1 MAQQKKK
8 TTTTKKKTTGSS
20 RSSSSGKRTAKKNQK
35 RPIRREV
42 AGAIL
47 LVLAL
52 CLGFSYFQS
61 GAWLLDQPA
70 KLCRSLFGWGYY
82 LVAPALL
89 LGILALLMV
98 DYIQLLVPQL
108 YRLVIN
114 GVNLGQ
120 VVVRG
125 ETMPFTKEVLFQHI
139 CLPMIW
145 IVLFMV
151 VGRFLWR
158 ICFFGTSIRVQAD
171 LREKMFDHS
180 RRLSQQYY
188 QVNKVGNLMSL
199 YTNDLDTIQE
209 CFGDGI
215 LMFFDALVLGLLA
228 LYRMW
233 CMDRRMTML
242 ALIPAAFMFAIGT
255 VMGKT
260 MTLSLIHI

>member
-89 LGILALLMV
+89 LGSYILLFHRGRNVASCLVGTALLPVVFGAIMHIALCKEK
-98 DYIQLLVPQL
+98 Y
-108 YRLVIN
+108 
-114 GVNLGQ
+114 VN
-120 VVVRG
+120 
-125 ETMPFTKEVLFQHI
+125 M
-139 CLPMIW
+139 
-145 IVLFMV
+145 
-151 VGRFLWR
+151 
-158 ICFFGTSIRVQAD
+158 
-171 LREKMFDHS
+171 
-180 RRLSQQYY
+180 
-188 QVNKVGNLMSL
+188 
-199 YTNDLDTIQE
+199 
-209 CFGDGI
+209 DGI
-215 LMFFDALVLGLLA
+215 LKILWTSGNALESGGAVSASLAIMLVLLVKKVLAMVLLVVLFVA
-228 LYRMW
+228 FLMMAFRL
-233 CMDRRMTML
+233 T
-242 ALIPAAFMFAIGT
+242 PAAVIRPCARTSACPMSQWRKRTFRRSAPMCRAAVRRSTRRTPPSTFRSTARSASSRKIPRAASSARSPIISRVPT
-255 VMGKT
+255 
-260 MTLSLIHI
+260 SC

>member
-89 LGILALLMV
+89 LGSYILLFHRGRNVASCLVGTALL
-98 DYIQLLVPQL
+98 P
-108 YRLVIN
+108 
-114 GVNLGQ
+114 
-120 VVVRG
+120 VV
-125 ETMPFTKEVLFQHI
+125 
-139 CLPMIW
+139 
-145 IVLFMV
+145 
-151 VGRFLWR
+151 
-158 ICFFGTSIRVQAD
+158 
-171 LREKMFDHS
+171 
-180 RRLSQQYY
+180 
-188 QVNKVGNLMSL
+188 
-199 YTNDLDTIQE
+199 
-209 CFGDGI
+209 
-215 LMFFDALVLGLLA
+215 
-228 LYRMW
+228 
-233 CMDRRMTML
+233 
-242 ALIPAAFMFAIGT
+242 
-255 VMGKT
+255 
-260 MTLSLIHI
+260 LSLIHI

>member
-89 LGILALLMV
+89 LGSYILLFH
-98 DYIQLLVPQL
+98 
-108 YRLVIN
+108 
-114 GVNLGQ
+114 
-120 VVVRG
+120 RG
-125 ETMPFTKEVLFQHI
+125 RNVAS
-139 CLPMIW
+139 CLSA
-145 IVLFMV
+145 
-151 VGRFLWR
+151 RR
-158 ICFFGTSIRVQAD
+158 CCRSCSARSCTSPSAKR
-171 LREKMFDHS
+171 S
-180 RRLSQQYY
+180 
-188 QVNKVGNLMSL
+188 
-199 YTNDLDTIQE
+199 
-209 CFGDGI
+209 
-215 LMFFDALVLGLLA
+215 
-228 LYRMW
+228 
-233 CMDRRMTML
+233 ML
-242 ALIPAAFMFAIGT
+242 TWMA
-255 VMGKT
+255 
-260 MTLSLIHI
+260 S

>member
-89 LGILALLMV
+89 LGATFCSFTVGGTSRPALSDGAAAGRVRRDHAHRPLQREVCQHGWHLEASVDEWQRARVRRRGVCIACDHAGAAGEKVLAMV
-98 DYIQLLVPQL
+98 LLV
-108 YRLVIN
+108 
-114 GVNLGQ
+114 
-120 VVVRG
+120 
-125 ETMPFTKEVLFQHI
+125 VL
-139 CLPMIW
+139 LS
-145 IVLFMV
+145 
-151 VGRFLWR
+151 RF
-158 ICFFGTSIRVQAD
+158 
-171 LREKMFDHS
+171 
-180 RRLSQQYY
+180 
-188 QVNKVGNLMSL
+188 
-199 YTNDLDTIQE
+199 
-209 CFGDGI
+209 
-215 LMFFDALVLGLLA
+215 
-228 LYRMW
+228 
-233 CMDRRMTML
+233 
-242 ALIPAAFMFAIGT
+242 
-255 VMGKT
+255 
-260 MTLSLIHI
+260 